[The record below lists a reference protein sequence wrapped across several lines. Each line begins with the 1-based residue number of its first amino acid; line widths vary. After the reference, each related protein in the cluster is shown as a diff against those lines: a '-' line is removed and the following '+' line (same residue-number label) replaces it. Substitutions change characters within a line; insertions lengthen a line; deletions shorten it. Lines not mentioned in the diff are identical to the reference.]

1 MDLTIEQVL
10 MDDVYY
16 ALALVGISIAA
27 FNIGLAVGWL
37 WALTI

>member
-1 MDLTIEQVL
+1 MDYTIRQVL

-16 ALALVGISIAA
+16 ALALVWVCVCS
-27 FNIGLAVGWL
+27 FNIGLAVGGL